1 LSRLRPHIPGLIYTG
16 LLLLIGLAAVNNQ
29 NNLLFWVFGVMV
41 SALLISAGLTFII
54 MRSVRIR
61 RLDIQHGSVGEP
73 MLVRYAVSNR
83 SRLLSVF
90 NLYIEERSSSGA
102 ATWRKLMKPAT
113 AWVMHV
119 GPRESVHGETIF
131 WPTVRGEA
139 RFHSIRISTTFPF
152 GIIRKSRVIHQ
163 PQHTLVFPMLY
174 ELKRGVLSAL
184 IPTGLIGTRVSH
196 HPGAGDDYF
205 GMREFKPGDSLRH
218 IAWKRT
224 AQFDELVS
232 IDRTSPSPARVRV
245 ILDLSTPTAQLKVN
259 PTEKLTARELEERA
273 ISLAASVIHAA
284 EIEGFEIGL
293 TVRGT
298 NLAPIAVR
306 RNRWHASKMMAALA
320 AIDLDSPR
328 TSAQSET
335 IREAE
340 RAALV
345 VIAPD
350 RSSPLASRPDAWFL
364 TARQLDSLAVKAIGW
379 DPQAGQV
386 KPSVESVPMVVRSI
400 PKGAA
405 A

>member
-1 LSRLRPHIPGLIYTG
+1 MSRLRPHIPGLIYTG
-16 LLLLIGLAAVNNQ
+16 LLMLIGLAAMNNQ
-29 NNLLFWVFGVMV
+29 NNLLFWVFGVML
-41 SALLISAGLTFII
+41 SGLLISAGLTMIV
-54 MRSVRIR
+54 MRLLRIHR
-61 RLDIQHGSVGEP
+61 MDIQHGSVGEP
-73 MLVRYAVSNR
+73 LLVRYAITNR
-83 SRLLSVF
+83 NPLLSAF
-90 NLYIEERSSSGA
+90 NLNIDERPTAGTA
-102 ATWRKLMKPAT
+102 NWPRLMKPAS

-139 RFHSIRISTTFPF
+139 RFHSIRVSTTFPF
-152 GIIRKSRVIHQ
+152 GIIRKFFTVQQ

-224 AQFDELVS
+224 ARFDELVS

-245 ILDLSTPTAQLKVN
+245 ILDLTTPTAQLKIGAA
-259 PTEKLTARELEERA
+259 EKLTARELEERG
-273 ISLAASVIHAA
+273 ISLAASIIHAA
-284 EIEGFEIGL
+284 ELEGFEVGL
-293 TVRGT
+293 TVRGID
-298 NLAPIAVR
+298 LASIAVR
-306 RNRWHASKMMAALA
+306 RNRWHVNKMMAALA
-320 AIDLDSPR
+320 AIDLDRPR
-328 TSAQSET
+328 LTAQSEV

-364 TARQLDSLAVKAIGW
+364 TARQLDSLAVKPIGW
-379 DPQAGQV
+379 DPNNGQV
-386 KPSVESVPMVVRSI
+386 KPSTESVPTVVRSI